1 MGFKMDDLTGLILAG
16 GSGARLW
23 PMSRELYPKQLL
35 KLNSESSLLQNT
47 FLRLQKLTSPER
59 IITITNTKHAG
70 DIKMQLRELDDAPV
84 KILTEPTAK
93 NTAPAIAMGVD
104 YCLRSYSDAVFLVMP
119 SDHLILDDEKFI
131 STVKKGYELAK
142 NGNIV
147 TFGIKPVFADTGYGY
162 IKAEK
167 ALTEDAFRVDEFKEK
182 PDEKT
187 AREYVDSGIYYWN
200 SGIFMFSGSVILKEF
215 EKHCPEI
222 SDVAAK
228 LKYLESGTGVTFES
242 FDKMPSISI
251 DYAVMEK
258 SDKIVLLPLESDW
271 NDLGS
276 WQSIYDISEKD
287 KSNNVIS
294 GQIINVESQNSLIY
308 SNSKCIAAVG
318 LDNVVLV
325 ETEDAILACDK
336 NRTQD
341 VKKVFDELKK
351 QGSDLTIIHKTVF
364 RPWGFYTCI
373 EGGEGYLIKKIQV
386 NPKQKL
392 SIQMHNHRSEHWVV
406 ISGRAKVVL
415 ESEEYMLGAG
425 QSIDIPLKAKH
436 SLQNPYDEP
445 LSIIEVQKGDYI
457 SEEDIIRFE
466 DIYGRV

>member
-1 MGFKMDDLTGLILAG
+1 MENLTGLILAG

-35 KLNSESSLLQNT
+35 KLNSQNSLLQNT
-47 FLRLQKLTSPER
+47 FLRLQKMTSAQN
-59 IITITNTKHAG
+59 IITITNTKHSG
-70 DIKMQLRELDDAPV
+70 DIKMQLSQLGDFAV
-84 KILTEPTAK
+84 NILSEPSAK

-104 YCLRSYSDAVFLVMP
+104 YCSKINPDAIFLVMP
-119 SDHLILDDEKFI
+119 SDHLIVDDEKFI

-142 NGNIV
+142 EGYIV
-147 TFGIKPVFADTGYGY
+147 TFGINPLFADTGYGY
-162 IKAEK
+162 IKAQN
-167 ALTEDAFRVDEFKEK
+167 AISSHAFKVDEFKEK
-182 PDEKT
+182 PDVKT
-187 AREYVDSGIYYWN
+187 AQEYVDAGIYYWN
-200 SGIFMFSGSVILKEF
+200 SGIFMFSGEVILDELV
-215 EKHCPEI
+215 KHCPQI
-222 SDVAAK
+222 SDALAGLEY
-228 LKYLESGTGVTFES
+228 LKASMGVTFES

-258 SDKIVLLPLESDW
+258 SDKIALLPLESDW

-276 WQSIYDISEKD
+276 WQSIYDVSQKD
-287 KSNNVIS
+287 ELQNVIS
-294 GQIINVESQNSLIY
+294 GQVVNVDSKNSLFY
-308 SNSKCIAAVG
+308 SSSKCLATVG
-318 LDNVVLV
+318 LDNVVLI

-341 VKKVFDELKK
+341 VKKVFDQLKK
-351 QGSDLTIIHKTVF
+351 QGSDLTMIHKTVF

-386 NPKQKL
+386 NPQQKL

-415 ESEEYMLGAG
+415 ENDEYMLDAG
-425 QSIDIPLKAKH
+425 QSIDIPLQAKH

-457 SEEDIIRFE
+457 AEDDIVRFE
-466 DIYGRV
+466 DMYGRV

>member
-1 MGFKMDDLTGLILAG
+1 MENLIGLILAG

-35 KLNSESSLLQNT
+35 KLNSDNSLLQNT
-47 FLRLQKLTSPER
+47 FLRLQKLTSAQN
-59 IITITNTKHAG
+59 IITITNTKHQS
-70 DIKMQLRELDDAPV
+70 DIRMQLGQLSGEPV
-84 KILTEPTAK
+84 QILSEPSAK

-104 YCLRSYSDAVFLVMP
+104 YSLKFNPDAIFLVMP
-119 SDHLILDDEKFI
+119 SDHLIVDDEKFT

-147 TFGIKPVFADTGYGY
+147 TFGITPSFADTGYGY
-162 IKAEK
+162 IKAENS
-167 ALTEDAFRVDEFKEK
+167 LSDFAFRVDEFKEK

-187 AREYVDSGIYYWN
+187 AQEYVDSGIYYWN
-200 SGIFMFSGSVILKEF
+200 SGIFMFKGSVILQEI
-215 EKHCPEI
+215 EKYCPDI
-222 SDVAAK
+222 SRALAT
-228 LKYLESGTGVTFES
+228 LEYSNSTPSVSFES
-242 FDKMPSISI
+242 FEKMPSISI

-258 SDKIVLLPLESDW
+258 SDKIALLPLESDW

-276 WQSIYDISEKD
+276 WQSIYDTSHKD
-287 KSNNVIS
+287 ALENVIS
-294 GQIINVESQNSLIY
+294 GNVINVDSQNSLLY
-308 SNSKCIAAVG
+308 SSSKCLATVG
-318 LDNVVLV
+318 LDNVVIV

-351 QGSDLTIIHKTVF
+351 QGSDLSKIHKTVF

-386 NPKQKL
+386 SPQQKL

-415 ESEEYMLGAG
+415 ENDEYMLDAG
-425 QSIDIPLKAKH
+425 QSIDIPLQAKH
-436 SLQNPYDEP
+436 SLQNPFEEP

-457 SEEDIIRFE
+457 AEDDIVRFE
-466 DIYGRV
+466 DMYGRV

>member
-1 MGFKMDDLTGLILAG
+1 MNDLIGLILAG

-35 KLNSESSLLQNT
+35 KLNSQNSLLQNT
-47 FLRLQKLTSPER
+47 FLRLQKLTSPEK
-59 IITITNTKHAG
+59 IITITNAKHSG
-70 DIKMQLRELDDAPV
+70 DIKMQLGQLGDAPV
-84 KILTEPTAK
+84 QILSEPTAK

-104 YCLRSYSDAVFLVMP
+104 YCLKSNSDAVFLVVP

-142 NGNIV
+142 SGNIV
-147 TFGIKPVFADTGYGY
+147 TFGIKPAFADTGYGY
-162 IKAEK
+162 IKAENS
-167 ALTEDAFRVDEFKEK
+167 LTSDAFRVDEFKEK

-187 AREYVDSGIYYWN
+187 AQGYVDSGIYYWN

-215 EKHCPEI
+215 EKYCPDI
-222 SDVAAK
+222 SSAMAS
-228 LKYLESGTGVTFES
+228 LEYMEGTQGVTFDS
-242 FDKMPSISI
+242 FDQMPSISI

-258 SDKIVLLPLESDW
+258 SDKIALLPLESDW

-276 WQSIYDISEKD
+276 WQSIYDVSQKD
-287 KSNNVIS
+287 NLQNVIS
-294 GQIINVESQNSLIY
+294 GQVVNVDSQNSLLF
-308 SNSKCIAAVG
+308 SSSKCIAAVG
-318 LDNVVLV
+318 LDNVVLI

-351 QGSDLTIIHKTVF
+351 QGSDLTMIHKTVF

-386 NPKQKL
+386 NPQQKL

-415 ESEEYMLGAG
+415 ENDEYMLDAG

-436 SLQNPYDEP
+436 SLQNPYGEP

-457 SEEDIIRFE
+457 AEDDIVRFE
-466 DIYGRV
+466 DMYGRV

>member
-1 MGFKMDDLTGLILAG
+1 MNDLMGLILAG

-35 KLNSESSLLQNT
+35 KLNSEHSLLQNT
-47 FLRLQKLTSPER
+47 FLRLQKLTAPNQ
-59 IITITNTKHAG
+59 IITITNTKHSG
-70 DIKMQLRELDDAPV
+70 DIKMQLGQLGDTSVRL
-84 KILTEPTAK
+84 LCEPTAK

-104 YCLRSYSDAVFLVMP
+104 YCLKSCPDAVFLVMP

-142 NGNIV
+142 DGNIV

-167 ALTEDAFRVDEFKEK
+167 SLTENAFKVDEFKEK

-187 AREYVDSGIYYWN
+187 AQKYVDSKIYYWN
-200 SGIFMFSGSVILKEF
+200 SGIFMFKGSVILREF
-215 EKHCPEI
+215 EKYCPEI
-222 SDVAAK
+222 STAMTN
-228 LKYLESGTGVTFES
+228 LEYLESNEGVTFES

-258 SDKIVLLPLESDW
+258 SDKIALLPLESDW

-276 WQSIYDISEKD
+276 WQSIYDISQKD
-287 KSNNVIS
+287 EAKNVVS
-294 GQIINVESQNSLIY
+294 GQIINVESKNSLIY

-318 LDNVVLV
+318 LDNIVLV

-336 NRTQD
+336 NCTQD

-351 QGSDLTIIHKTVF
+351 QGSDLTMIHKTVF

-406 ISGRAKVVL
+406 ISGCAKVVL
-415 ESEEYMLGAG
+415 ENNEYILESG

-436 SLQNPYDEP
+436 SLQNPYNEP

-466 DIYGRV
+466 DMYGRV

>member
-1 MGFKMDDLTGLILAG
+1 MNNLIGLILAG
-16 GSGARLW
+16 GSGSRLW

-35 KLNSESSLLQNT
+35 KLNFDNSLLQNT
-47 FLRLQKLTSPER
+47 FLRLQKITSAEK

-70 DIKMQLRELDDAPV
+70 DIKMQLGEVSNASV
-84 KILTEPTAK
+84 KVLSEPIAK

-104 YCLRSYSDAVFLVMP
+104 CCLKQCSDAVFLVVP

-131 STVKKGYELAK
+131 STVKKGYKLAES
-142 NGNIV
+142 GNIV
-147 TFGIKPVFADTGYGY
+147 TFGIKPAFADTGYGY

-167 ALTEDAFRVDEFKEK
+167 ALDENSFKVDEFKEK

-187 AREYVDSGIYYWN
+187 AQKYVDSGIYYWN
-200 SGIFMFSGSVILKEF
+200 SGIFMFRGSVILQELKKYCPDISKAMSKF
-215 EKHCPEI
+215 E
-222 SDVAAK
+222 
-228 LKYLESGTGVTFES
+228 YLENNNGVTFDS
-242 FDKMPSISI
+242 FDRMPSISI

-258 SDKIVLLPLESDW
+258 SDKIALLPLESDW

-276 WQSIYDISEKD
+276 WQSIYDISQKD
-287 KSNNVIS
+287 DSNNVVS
-294 GQIINVESQNSLIY
+294 GQVVNVESQNSLIY

-318 LDNVVLV
+318 LNNVVLV

-336 NRTQD
+336 SRTQD

-351 QGSDLTIIHKTVF
+351 QSSDLTTIHKTVF

-406 ISGRAKVVL
+406 ISGRAKVIL
-415 ESEEYMLGAG
+415 ENEEFMLDAG

-436 SLQNPYDEP
+436 SLQNPYDEQ

-466 DIYGRV
+466 DMYGRV

>member
-1 MGFKMDDLTGLILAG
+1 MKDLIGLILAG

-35 KLNSESSLLQNT
+35 KLNSQNSLFQNT
-47 FLRLQKLTSPER
+47 FLRLQKLTSPDK
-59 IITITNTKHAG
+59 IITVTNTKHSG
-70 DIKMQLRELDDAPV
+70 DIKMQLSQLGDIPV
-84 KILTEPTAK
+84 QILSEPTAK

-104 YCLRSYSDAVFLVMP
+104 YCLKTITDAVFLVMP
-119 SDHLILDDEKFI
+119 SDHLILDDEKFS

-142 NGNIV
+142 LGNIV
-147 TFGIKPVFADTGYGY
+147 TFGIKPSFADTGYGY
-162 IKAEK
+162 IKAESS
-167 ALTEDAFRVDEFKEK
+167 LTENAFKVDEFKEK

-187 AREYVDSGIYYWN
+187 AQEYVDSGIYYWN

-215 EKHCPEI
+215 EKYCPDI
-222 SDVAAK
+222 SLAMAN
-228 LKYLESGTGVTFES
+228 LEYLESNDGVTFDS

-258 SDKIVLLPLESDW
+258 SDRIALLPLESDW

-276 WQSIYDISEKD
+276 WQSIYDISQKD
-287 KSNNVIS
+287 ESKNVMS
-294 GQIINVESQNSLIY
+294 GQIVNVGSTNSLIY

-336 NRTQD
+336 NNTQD

-351 QGSDLTIIHKTVF
+351 QGSDLTMIHKTVF

-406 ISGRAKVVL
+406 ISGRAKVIL
-415 ESEEYMLGAG
+415 ENEEYMLEAG
-425 QSIDIPLKAKH
+425 QSIDIPLQAKH
-436 SLQNPYDEP
+436 SLQNPYQEP

-457 SEEDIIRFE
+457 SEDDIIRFE
-466 DIYGRV
+466 DMYGRV